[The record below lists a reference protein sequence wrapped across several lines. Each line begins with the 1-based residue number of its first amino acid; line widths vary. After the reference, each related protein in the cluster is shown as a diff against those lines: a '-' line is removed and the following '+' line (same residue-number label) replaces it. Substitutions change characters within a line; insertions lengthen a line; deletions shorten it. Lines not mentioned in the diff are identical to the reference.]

1 MWYLFA
7 AVRVGV
13 GWIAVVAVLA
23 TGVFAALQATALSAT
38 AAPRWI
44 VFAAR
49 LGATDQPQLY
59 RIQTDGKG
67 LQKITTGT
75 TAATQPAY
83 SPNGQQIAFSRL
95 GSGIYKMNLDGSGLK
110 RLTRNGR
117 DGYPGW
123 SPNGKLIAFTRIT
136 GKDWSLFVMNASG
149 GAVRRLQRAPSA
161 GRPTWAADGKS
172 IFLPSGGAMIRVDP
186 RTGGA
191 VKRYAAK
198 LDLSVSQGATVSP
211 DGANFAFIGSRPANG
226 PEDCGESPCPQF
238 ALYAASA
245 KTGHRVKVADDA
257 GPAGFSP
264 DSKTI
269 VYVAKFKLV
278 FDLLKSGKKTT
289 LDFGDT
295 PIAQG
300 DAAPAWQPR

>member
-1 MWYLFA
+1 
-7 AVRVGV
+7 
-13 GWIAVVAVLA
+13 VAA
-23 TGVFAALQATALSAT
+23 TGVFVALQGAALSAT

-49 LGATDQPQLY
+49 LGAADPSQLY

-67 LQKITTGT
+67 LQKITEG
-75 TAATQPAY
+75 ADPATQPAF
-83 SPNGQQIAFSRL
+83 SADGRQIAFSRL
-95 GSGIYKMNLDGSGLK
+95 GSGLYKMNLDGSGLK
-110 RLTRNGR
+110 RLTKTGR
-117 DGYPGW
+117 DSYPAW
-123 SPNGKLIAFTRIT
+123 SPNGRLIAFNRIT
-136 GKDWSLFVMNASG
+136 GKDWSLFVMNTSG
-149 GAVRRLQRAPSA
+149 GAVRRLKLAPSA
-161 GRPTWAADGKS
+161 GRPTWARDGKS
-172 IFLPSGGAMIRVDP
+172 IFMPTGGAMIRVDP
-186 RTGGA
+186 QTGRTL
-191 VKRYAAK
+191 KRYAAR
-198 LDLSVSQGATVSP
+198 LDLSVSQGATVAP
-211 DGANFAFIGSRPANG
+211 DGSNFAFIGSRPADG

-245 KTGHRVKVADDA
+245 KTGRRIKVANDA

-264 DSKTI
+264 DGKTI

-278 FDLLKSGKKTT
+278 FDVLKSGKKTL